1 MRSTTMKMAVVLIA
15 GVIAVPSANAAEI
28 KLPKELSWTAFGT
41 SSSGYAQSVG
51 IGQMLKNK
59 YGVDLRIIPGENDV
73 SRMVPLK
80 TDQSHI
86 CACGIA
92 SYFAQEGVLMFADPN
107 WGPQRLYALFNNVG
121 ENGQTPAVAADVGVR
136 TPADLKGKRVAW
148 IKGSPGNNMN
158 MTAFLAFA
166 GLTWTDVEKVEVP
179 GVQQSLDAVVNGQ
192 VDAAWAS
199 TLTGTLNQIAA
210 SPRGLYYPSL
220 PHENKDAW
228 ARAQQI
234 APWFAPTE
242 VKVGVEGQGVSFPF
256 DGMNYPYPLFVAA
269 ENTPDETAY
278 GLTAAVMDN
287 FDDIKE
293 AGPSM
298 QGYAIGSQILSYI
311 FPYHPGAI
319 AYFKEKGLWT
329 EQDQAHNDMLL
340 KRQDILATTW
350 AEVKAKNLSGEAFV
364 TAWLEARA
372 AALETAGMPVV
383 FTTASYE

>member
-1 MRSTTMKMAVVLIA
+1 MKSITMKTVAALISGAMAA
-15 GVIAVPSANAAEI
+15 ASANAAEI
-28 KLPKELSWTAFGT
+28 NLPKELSWTAFGT

-51 IGQMLKNK
+51 IGQMLKSK
-59 YGVDLRIIPGENDV
+59 YDVDLRIIPGENDV

-80 TDQSHI
+80 TDQSDI

-107 WGPQRLYALFNNVG
+107 WGPQRLYALLNNVG
-121 ENGQTPAVAADVGVR
+121 QNGQTPAVAADAGVT

-158 MTAFLAFA
+158 MTAFLAWG
-166 GLTWTDVEKVEVP
+166 GLTWDDVEKVVVP
-179 GVQQSLDAVVNGQ
+179 GVQQSLDGVVNGQ

-210 SPRGLYYPSL
+210 SPRGLYYPPL
-220 PHENKDAW
+220 PHADKEAW

-242 VKVGVEGQGVSFPF
+242 VKVGVEAQGVTFPF
-256 DGMNYPYPLFVAA
+256 EGMNYPYPLFVVA
-269 ENTPDETAY
+269 ENTPDDTAY

-287 FDDIKE
+287 FDAIKE

-298 QGYAIGSQILSYI
+298 QGYSIDSQIMSYI

-329 EQDQAHNDMLL
+329 DADQAHNDMLL
-340 KRQDILATTW
+340 KRQDILADTW
-350 AEVKAKNLSGEAFV
+350 SQVKAKNLSGDEFV

-372 AALETAGMPVV
+372 AALEAASMPVV